1 MKDDQKPAPCIKKNE
16 LSIAC
21 MVTKLDSL
29 LSFCYSKYKIC
40 NGLEFWV
47 LCMVWVHE
55 WVHKWTSY
63 NKTKNFKWNGF
74 FLMITTNPD
83 NKFPMSIT
91 IVQMKIHNII

>member
-1 MKDDQKPAPCIKKNE
+1 MNE
-16 LSIAC
+16 STSEQEDEPQDLWK
-21 MVTKLDSL
+21 T
-29 LSFCYSKYKIC
+29 
-40 NGLEFWV
+40 
-47 LCMVWVHE
+47 H
-55 WVHKWTSY
+55 TSY